1 MALIEVRDLLK
12 TFNRGGSAVVAVD
25 SVSLAIEPA
34 TTLAVIGE
42 SGSGKTTLGRLMLG
56 LLRAD
61 SGSVQFAGEEITAIS
76 EKQLRRLR
84 SRMQVVFQEP
94 FESLNPRMRVSD
106 IVAEPLEIHS
116 PLLTPNQR
124 NSRVAEVLDTVGV
137 ADRLRKR
144 FPIQLSGGEQQR
156 VGIARA
162 IITRPDF
169 IVLDEP
175 TSSLDVSMR
184 AGILSLLQSLQT
196 QFGLTYCFISHDIS
210 TVEYLSGEV
219 AVLYRGRVVE
229 AGPTA
234 SVIRS
239 PQHPYTQRLMS
250 ARLSV
255 DPRDRSGALAAPSGG
270 KVVGDRPSVSA

>member
-1 MALIEVRDLLK
+1 MALIEIRDLVK
-12 TFNRGGSAVVAVD
+12 TFKHGGSTIVAVD
-25 SVSLAIEPA
+25 SVSLTIEPA
-34 TTLAVIGE
+34 TTMAVIGE

-61 SGSVQFAGEEITAIS
+61 SGSVRFADDEITAMS

-94 FESLNPRMRVSD
+94 FESLNPRMRVCD
-106 IVAEPLEIHS
+106 IVAEPLEIHE
-116 PLLTPNQR
+116 PTLTR
-124 NSRVAEVLDTVGV
+124 KAREGRVAEVFETVGV
-137 ADRLRKR
+137 ADRLRRR
-144 FPIQLSGGEQQR
+144 FPVQLSGGEQQR

-162 IITRPDF
+162 IITQPDF

-184 AGILSLLQSLQT
+184 AGILSLLQTLRARL
-196 QFGLTYCFISHDIS
+196 GLTYCFISHDIS

-219 AVLYRGRVVE
+219 AVLYQGRVVE
-229 AGPTA
+229 AGATTT
-234 SVIRS
+234 VIRA
-239 PQHPYTQRLMS
+239 PQHPYTKRLMS

-255 DPRDRSGALAAPSGG
+255 DPRERLQPAPPDAADGEL
-270 KVVGDRPSVSA
+270 SVEATP